1 MYQIHNYNISKIE
14 CTFISSFFYLNT
26 YKCLFEQFTL
36 LLTFESSLLFES
48 AASLDD
54 FGSGALEAAAGG
66 APEDAEASGLDA
78 GAAAGAAAGASAFG
92 ASAAAAGA
100 AGASFFASSGLAA
113 SFLSSFL
120 SEAPFSFAPS
130 AAVGKRA
137 LIVAVLRGTLF
148 FFSFR
153 NQLLKPPT

>member
-1 MYQIHNYNISKIE
+1 MYIY
-14 CTFISSFFYLNT
+14 YT
-26 YKCLFEQFTL
+26 YKCLFEQFIL
-36 LLTFESSLLFES
+36 LFTFESSLLFES

-66 APEDAEASGLDA
+66 APEDAGASGLDAGASGLDA

-120 SEAPFSFAPS
+120 SEAPFNFAPS

>member
-1 MYQIHNYNISKIE
+1 M
-14 CTFISSFFYLNT
+14 L
-26 YKCLFEQFTL
+26 
-36 LLTFESSLLFES
+36 ESG
-48 AASLDD
+48 ASLDD

-66 APEDAEASGLDA
+66 APEDAGASGLDA
-78 GAAAGAAAGASAFG
+78 GAGAELLGAAAGAAAGASAFG

-100 AGASFFASSGLAA
+100 AGASFFASSGLAG

-130 AAVGKRA
+130 DAVGKRA

-148 FFSFR
+148 FFSFK
-153 NQLLKPPT
+153 NQLLNPPTYVNNTQKTTNLVAKV